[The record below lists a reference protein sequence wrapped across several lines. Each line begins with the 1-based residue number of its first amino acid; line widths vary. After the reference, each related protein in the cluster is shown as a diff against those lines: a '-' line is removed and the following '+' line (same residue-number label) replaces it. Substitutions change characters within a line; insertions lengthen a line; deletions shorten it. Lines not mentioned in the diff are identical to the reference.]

1 MHQFPILINDQ
12 VAVLRA
18 EYNTGHIVDENFN
31 LLINDNQTAYTIFES
46 LETAQFYIK
55 KQLEITNKFEFIIYG
70 KDKAV
75 INYTDRSTE
84 NHNP

>member
-12 VAVLRA
+12 VAILRA

-46 LETAQFYIK
+46 LETAQFYVK
-55 KQLEITNKFEFIIYG
+55 KQLEITNKFEFIVYG
-70 KDKAV
+70 KDKAF
-75 INYTDRSTE
+75 INYTA
-84 NHNP
+84 PK